1 MDGRAQQIIG
11 TKHEKILRSL
21 QNMTLSVESIKG
33 GKTEQDSLCC
43 SLSLLL
49 GLLDGSYSSSR
60 GILSGNFDSVHKH
73 LVSTGHLR
81 SDIAA
86 VGPAFELVCVS
97 VIASK
102 EAHLSRADV
111 LLLQKPT
118 AAYCRLPQ
126 H

>member
-21 QNMTLSVESIKG
+21 QNMTLSVE
-33 GKTEQDSLCC
+33 DSLCC